1 MENSDVVANRCPV
14 EEAMKLISKK
24 WVIQIVRDMF
34 FGKSHF
40 NEFKEDK
47 PTLSNKVLSNCLK
60 EMESNGLIKRIVDE
74 QDKVNIEYLLTQK
87 GLALNKIVYELACFS
102 LVTDLNNKYYSDE
115 RKKEIEKLFRETLDI
130 N

>member
-1 MENSDVVANRCPV
+1 MDNSDIVATRCPV

-24 WVIQIVRDMF
+24 RVIQIVRDMF

-40 NEFKEDK
+40 NEFKEGK
-47 PTLSNKVLSNCLK
+47 PNLSNKVLSNCLK
-60 EMESNGLIKRIVDE
+60 EMEANGLINRVVDE
-74 QDKVNIEYLLTQK
+74 QDNSYIEYSLTQK
-87 GLALNKIVYELACFS
+87 GLALNKIVYELARFS

-115 RKKEIEKLFRETLDI
+115 KKKEIEKLFRETLDI

>member
-1 MENSDVVANRCPV
+1 MEDSEVVGRRCPV

-47 PTLSNKVLSNCLK
+47 PNLSNKVLSNCLK
-60 EMESNGLIKRIVDE
+60 DMESNGLIKRIVDE
-74 QDKVNIEYLLTQK
+74 EDNTIIEYVLTEK
-87 GLALNKIVYELACFS
+87 GLALNKIIYELACFS
-102 LVTDLNNKYYSDE
+102 LDTDLNNKYYSE
-115 RKKEIEKLFRETLDI
+115 STKEQIENLFRETLNI
-130 N
+130 K